1 VLKLDKKILALKE
14 NLDVI
19 RHFRIPIRTIMDEPA
34 FRLFSSLDLEV
45 FTNSDVRVSLGTTRK
60 RTWLLLAR
68 LVEAGLI
75 EKRGHS
81 YRIVPSTFGLA
92 NTMARSLHGLLTGKP
107 APDSSISA
115 AMMKLGP
122 EFIEWAYTKGK
133 IDRTEYV
140 QYERQ
145 LKESAKVETSLDG
158 R

>member
-1 VLKLDKKILALKE
+1 
-14 NLDVI
+14 
-19 RHFRIPIRTIMDEPA
+19 
-34 FRLFSSLDLEV
+34 
-45 FTNSDVRVSLGTTRK
+45 
-60 RTWLLLAR
+60 
-68 LVEAGLI
+68 
-75 EKRGHS
+75 
-81 YRIVPSTFGLA
+81 
-92 NTMARSLHGLLTGKP
+92 MARSLHGLLTGKP